1 MKVIINGMAINPSE
15 YNQQIVVKGFIYE
28 TEQPYTN
35 VCRKCMSNNTSI
47 QKKITFCAL
56 QTLNKMN
63 KMETKQHKYYTD

>member
-1 MKVIINGMAINPSE
+1 MYIINKLL
-15 YNQQIVVKGFIYE
+15 YKGFIYE

-47 QKKITFCAL
+47 QKKKKNTFCAL

-63 KMETKQHKYYTD
+63 KMETKQHKYHTD